1 MSFDDNGAPSL
12 SHPQARSPVARAP
25 LPSHR
30 PNTMPAEFV
39 DISALRIVPMSDG
52 PMLEGFYMGR
62 KRKWPLDASFITVMV
77 ILSEDEPRVLEVHEP
92 GRARISYPREWL
104 FVGRVLGLR
113 EVTFS
118 YRRAVEDWARS
129 GSLDA

>member
-1 MSFDDNGAPSL
+1 MKFDAQPKRDLVSM
-12 SHPQARSPVARAP
+12 
-25 LPSHR
+25 HR
-30 PNTMPAEFV
+30 PAGVPAELV
-39 DISALRIVPMSDG
+39 DISSLRIVPMSDG

-92 GRARISYPREWL
+92 GRHRISYPREWL

-113 EVTFS
+113 ELSTA
-118 YRRAVEDWARS
+118 YRRAAEEWARS